1 MIPRGLFL
9 IFLLPLCIDADSL
22 ISKPLIM
29 AHRAGAQLVP
39 ENTIDGWRVTKILCH
54 PDVWEL
60 DIHFSADDSLMVI
73 HDETVDRTTDGA
85 GLIREMTCTE
95 LRKLDAA
102 FWFTPDSGATYPW
115 RGKGVRVPTLAEVF
129 DSFPADRF
137 NIEIKDSILHEADS
151 LVALIERK
159 DMQGRVVVASVY
171 KDVIERVRAL
181 DPGIVT
187 SGSEDE
193 IRPLV
198 LLQKMG
204 LGFVAK
210 RGLRL
215 VQVPE
220 YSGSVHVVTPGFVRL
235 CHKKGIEV
243 HVWTIN
249 SAAEIEHLLKIGV
262 DGIITDRP
270 DVALRVAKALGL
282 REFATP

>member
-1 MIPRGLFL
+1 MILRGLFL
-9 IFLLPLCIDADSL
+9 LCLFSLPSDADSL
-22 ISKPLIM
+22 ITKPLIL

-60 DIHFSADDSLMVI
+60 DVHFSADDSLMVI
-73 HDETVDRTTDGA
+73 HDETVDRTTEGS
-85 GLIREMTCTE
+85 GLVREMTCTE
-95 LRKLDAA
+95 LRKLNAA

-115 RGKGVRVPTLAEVF
+115 RGQGVRVPTLTEVF

-159 DMQGRVVVASVY
+159 GRQENVVVASVY
-171 KDVIERVRAL
+171 KDVLERVRAL

-204 LGFVAK
+204 FGALAK
-210 RGLRL
+210 PKMKI

-220 YSGSVHVVTPGFVRL
+220 YSGATHVVTPGFVRL

-243 HVWTIN
+243 HVWTVN
-249 SAAEIEHLLKIGV
+249 SAVEIEHLLKIGV

-270 DVALRVAKALGL
+270 DVALRVAKALGV
-282 REFATP
+282 REFTTP